1 MNYPFCY
8 EPDSLSMLAVEG
20 VKSYILSHPEWLP
33 LLQEGKMFGVLV
45 VEKKH
50 EDVKDGKVRK
60 AVELGFLAAYSGQV
74 DILEGEDYFVPPV
87 FDYLQP
93 DGYFKNEENE
103 ISRINKNICILENG
117 IYSDNSVYNEH
128 IVNRG
133 IYPDIDSLKL
143 ERKSRSQALQ
153 RWLFSHFVML
163 NANGEKRNLL
173 DIFSETPL
181 KFPPSGAGECC
192 APKLLQYAYL
202 HGLRPVRIAEF
213 WWGNSPR
220 KEIRHHLHFYPAC
233 RGRCLPIL
241 TFMMQGLD
249 VEEDPQQ
256 TYGHGELRA
265 VYEDEHIIVVDK
277 PSGMLSVPGK
287 LSRMSVQSLLQ
298 QKNPAVLLCH
308 RLDMDTSGLIV
319 AAKDE
324 LTYKHIQKQFLERT
338 VKKRYRAIVIPKDAD
353 RFHIGDKGTIDLP
366 LASDYMERPCQIVD
380 FENGKRAITEWRV
393 ETIINLQSSE
403 NSFHSSENNFQS
415 SEINQE
421 VSLLLIPHTGRTHQL
436 RVHCASPLGLNSPI
450 KGDPLYGQR
459 SDRLHLY
466 AVYLEFTHPATGE
479 RMRFSL
485 SSCL

>member
-1 MNYPFCY
+1 MTFHILHTDITPPKLMNYPFCY
-8 EPDSLSMLAVEG
+8 EPDSLSLLAVEG
-20 VKSYILSHPEWLP
+20 VKSYILAHPDWFP
-33 LLQEGKMFGVLV
+33 VLQEGKMFGVLV
-45 VEKKH
+45 VEKN
-50 EDVKDGKVRK
+50 GKI
-60 AVELGFLAAYSGQV
+60 GYLAAYSGQI
-74 DILEGEDYFVPPV
+74 DNLEGDDFFVPPV

-93 DGYFKNEENE
+93 DGYFKREEAE
-103 ISRINKNICILENG
+103 ITHINYNIIRWESG
-117 IYSDNSVYNEH
+117 EDNVS
-128 IVNRG
+128 
-133 IYPDIDSLKL
+133 IDVIDNQKT

-153 RWLFSHFVML
+153 HWLFSHFIML

-173 DIFSETPL
+173 DIFCETPL

-202 HGLRPVRIAEF
+202 NGLRPVRIAEF
-213 WWGNSPR
+213 WWGDSPK

-241 TFMMQGLD
+241 SFMMQGLN
-249 VEEDPQQ
+249 VEDDPQQ
-256 TYGHGELRA
+256 TYGHGELKMI
-265 VYEDEHIIVVDK
+265 YEDDYIIVVDK

-287 LSRMSVQSLLQ
+287 LSRTSVQSLLQ
-298 QKNPAVLLCH
+298 EKNPDILLCH

-324 LTYKHIQKQFLERT
+324 ATYKHIQKQFLDRT
-338 VKKRYRAIVIPKDAD
+338 VKKRYRAIVIPKDTT

-380 FENGKRAITEWRV
+380 FENRKRAITEWRV
-393 ETIINLQSSE
+393 ESIINNQSS
-403 NSFHSSENNFQS
+403 
-415 SEINQE
+415 INQE
-421 VSLLLIPHTGRTHQL
+421 VTLLLIPHTGRTHQL

-459 SDRLHLY
+459 AERLHLY

-479 RMRFSL
+479 RMRFQ
-485 SSCL
+485 